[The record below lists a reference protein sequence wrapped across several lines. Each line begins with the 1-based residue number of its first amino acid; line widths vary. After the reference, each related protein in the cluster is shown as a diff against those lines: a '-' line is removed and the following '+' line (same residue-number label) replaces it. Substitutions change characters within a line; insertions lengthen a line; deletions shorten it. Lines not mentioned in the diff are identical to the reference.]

1 MGIKYSTRIAFQ
13 KVKKAL
19 FIYKS
24 NAIFRLFLQFL
35 T

>member
-19 FIYKS
+19 FICKS